1 MQGEIK
7 MIRKLLGV
15 TFAFVLLAAFSSPNL
30 YAKEDTAQITL
41 RKTAISKENTY
52 VYIVKKGD
60 ILSTIVRHIPGIRDE
75 DLADNYR
82 LIQELNPD
90 IEDVNKLRVGQK
102 LILPGRPTDQGAQE
116 LTLPTLEMQRRAEAP
131 QIPRA
136 SATSTYVIKSGDT
149 LYRIVVREL
158 KETADVKGSMNLIKS
173 MNPQIKDINRIYAG
187 DALKLPAKDY
197 IAVAGRKTF
206 PDDEDKLIEKSMDRQ
221 ETEEAK
227 EKISMPPEARLAV
240 IKQVLSQMNAS
251 VTSTGNYYLPIP
263 KTGQITIDCA
273 KMPVIEFDN
282 GTTMFLDLENRA
294 PDNLKKIISDNWTN
308 FILVKVDPKD
318 DVIVVLR
325 KIFGSLKNYTMIR
338 QNKPLTIGS
347 GLTAEFFVDW
357 LISRTDGMQSP
368 PLSQGLRILY
378 DDGPLFPKSLKNY
391 ARRNGLIITEI
402 SAANGIVGK
411 PEEIYSLPPM
421 ITYPTNSAKDFAYA
435 LLTNCGV
442 NAEKDVDVKIFDTA
456 RDGINLSIKTDIVAK
471 QGDVTYVIY
480 SRELSAQFVEALTQ
494 AGNKLIYIR
503 DGENPKKIMETVL
516 SNLNIAFVP
525 GYFSF
530 SGPDMKQAPF
540 TLGFNGTKIKTDKD
554 IFLIDFNID
563 QEMRGLL
570 QEVWAANIAVY

>member
-1 MQGEIK
+1 
-7 MIRKLLGV
+7 MIRKFCGIL
-15 TFAFVLLAAFSSPNL
+15 FFFVLLITFSSTSL

-52 VYIVKKGD
+52 VYVVQKGD

-90 IEDVNKLRVGQK
+90 IEDVNKLSVGQK
-102 LILPGRPTDQGAQE
+102 LILPGRPTALGAQE
-116 LTLPTLEMQRRAEAP
+116 LTLPTLEMQQRAETP
-131 QIPRA
+131 QIPPV

-149 LYRIVVREL
+149 LYKIIVREL
-158 KETADVKGSMNLIKS
+158 KETADIKGTMNLIKS

-197 IAVAGRKTF
+197 IAVAGRKSF
-206 PDDEDKLIEKSMDRQ
+206 LDDEDRLIEKSMDRQ
-221 ETEEAK
+221 ETEAK

-282 GTTMFLDLENRA
+282 GTTLFLDLENRA
-294 PDNLKKIISDNWTN
+294 PGNLKKIISDNWTN

-325 KIFGSLKNYTMIR
+325 KIFGSLKNYTMTR

-357 LISRTDGMQSP
+357 LISRTDGVQSP
-368 PLSQGLRILY
+368 PVSQGLRILY

-391 ARRNGLIITEI
+391 ARGNGLIITEI

-421 ITYPTNSAKDFAYA
+421 TTYPTNSAKDFAYA

-471 QGDVTYVIY
+471 QGNVTYVIY

-516 SNLNIAFVP
+516 SNFNIAFVP

-530 SGPDMKQAPF
+530 FGPDKKQAPF
-540 TLGFNGTKIKTDKD
+540 MLGFNATKIKTDKD

-570 QEVWAANIAVY
+570 QEVWAANIARY